1 MLRYLYVILHSWN
14 CQLKKT
20 NFCKCRNKNGK
31 LFTSAVTLFE
41 EKRRHSFMIFL
52 VCMGFCYSI
61 AAIKEGSF
69 IQPDK
74 LQSTHTERQESC
86 FSFPF
91 SFALLVIFS
100 SRYWKLTGQKERW
113 SWTHK
118 KWDFDLKEVNQRVG
132 STHITRSGEVM
143 SHIMSNNDTSEKKIT
158 SKNAS

>member
-1 MLRYLYVILHSWN
+1 MVNYSLVLWRYL
-14 CQLKKT
+14 KK
-20 NFCKCRNKNGK
+20 RE
-31 LFTSAVTLFE
+31 V
-41 EKRRHSFMIFL
+41 RHSFMIFL

-91 SFALLVIFS
+91 SFALLVNFS

-143 SHIMSNNDTSEKKIT
+143 SHIMSNNDTSEKKNNFKKCLVDIK
-158 SKNAS
+158 SRGMFAC